1 MPENLCQRI
10 SSEESSLKRN
20 RENNLSKI
28 FQEIS
33 WRRTRLDALK
43 LAAAIKSRKPNWCRC
58 QLAGHNGDRADD
70 RSLEKRFFFR
80 KVGREMRKRKV
91 ITFFR
96 IAFCSMQISK
106 LFQIGRRSNFF
117 MQISKIQIFLLQ
129 TLCANRALGP
139 HVRPANRLLSRLESG
154 AGTY

>member
-10 SSEESSLKRN
+10 SSEESSLKWN

-43 LAAAIKSRKPNWCRC
+43 LAAAIKSGKPNWCRC

-70 RSLEKRFFFR
+70 RSLEKRFFFQ
-80 KVGREMRKRKV
+80 ESWKRNAKEEGNYV
-91 ITFFR
+91 
-96 IAFCSMQISK
+96 
-106 LFQIGRRSNFF
+106 L
-117 MQISKIQIFLLQ
+117 
-129 TLCANRALGP
+129 
-139 HVRPANRLLSRLESG
+139 
-154 AGTY
+154 

>member
-1 MPENLCQRI
+1 
-10 SSEESSLKRN
+10 
-20 RENNLSKI
+20 
-28 FQEIS
+28 
-33 WRRTRLDALK
+33 
-43 LAAAIKSRKPNWCRC
+43 
-58 QLAGHNGDRADD
+58 
-70 RSLEKRFFFR
+70 
-80 KVGREMRKRKV
+80 MRKRKV

-129 TLCANRALGP
+129 TLCANRALGR